1 MDMPNCVFC
10 NTSIETPQPVSML
23 LCNHVAHTYCMLRE
37 LTARVRHAQCP
48 GCVDYLVPDQI
59 IQELHQMPNMP
70 HIPQQP
76 IDLSGAPTP
85 VTIIQLFTT
94 NQQFKKDAK
103 DIKQQALKALA
114 AEKKARK
121 IRNQKRKEFMSSLAD
136 IKDMLNIRRQDMKHA
151 IKNSPEY
158 KTYVREVNK
167 LQVLNRKLTMTY
179 NVPYRR
185 LPTDLRDKRGF
196 KNFPNVWR
204 HASYL
209 LRSARIRI

>member
-1 MDMPNCVFC
+1 MDILNCAFC
-10 NTSIETPQPVSML
+10 NTSIDMLQPVSML
-23 LCNHVAHTYCMLRE
+23 LCNHLAHTYCMLRE
-37 LTARVRHAQCP
+37 LTARARHARCP
-48 GCVDYLVPDQI
+48 ECTNYLVPDQI
-59 IQELHQMPNMP
+59 IQELHNMP
-70 HIPQQP
+70 HMPQQP
-76 IDLSGAPTP
+76 IDLSGATTP
-85 VTIIQLFTT
+85 VTIEQLFTT

-114 AEKKARK
+114 AERSATKL
-121 IRNQKRKEFMSSLAD
+121 RNQKRKEFMSSLAD

-151 IKNSPEY
+151 IKSSPEY

-167 LQVLNRKLTMTY
+167 LQTLNKKLETTY

-209 LRSARIRI
+209 LRSARIDI